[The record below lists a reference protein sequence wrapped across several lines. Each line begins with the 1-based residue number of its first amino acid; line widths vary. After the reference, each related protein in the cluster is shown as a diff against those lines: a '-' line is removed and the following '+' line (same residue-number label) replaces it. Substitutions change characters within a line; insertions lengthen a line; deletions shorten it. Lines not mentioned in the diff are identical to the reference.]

1 MFFILF
7 SPVPVDGSDV
17 VLAEGVRYPRCTGRE
32 VGGGARVTVCHCS
45 SPRCNSD
52 HILGLAEQFGWW
64 DWLAGL
70 MATRM

>member
-1 MFFILF
+1 MRSISISHPVSLF
-7 SPVPVDGSDV
+7 V
-17 VLAEGVRYPRCTGRE
+17 AEGVRYPRCTGRE